1 MKPAYLPER
10 NLSATIQ
17 WQPRRSRPAL
27 ELAAV
32 CFGLGFTLS
41 FAIAL
46 VTQ

>member
-32 CFGLGFTLS
+32 CFGLGFFVVMLGVFS
-41 FAIAL
+41 
-46 VTQ
+46 

>member
-1 MKPAYLPER
+1 MREAYLPEV

-32 CFGLGFTLS
+32 CFGLGFFVVMLGVMS
-41 FAIAL
+41 
-46 VTQ
+46 